1 MATLFLSYKL
11 EDRELARQIQAELE
25 SLDHTIQVDADAV
38 LVGSGWRD
46 SLMRALMESD
56 AVVALITDR
65 SLQSPFVISEIG
77 AARALSQTA
86 KKMAVVPVVVGDM
99 PIPQFI
105 QDLYAIRVREIG
117 PKDLRLLASD
127 IDKAV
132 RAHLTQIEDTGSS
145 VPKLF
150 ISHRHKDEK
159 IVNALVDVLRSAFV
173 VNQVDIRCTS
183 VRPYRLP
190 VGERTADRLKRELRG
205 AQAVIGILTPDTR
218 ESNYVLFELGGAW
231 AQNILTCPML
241 ARGAS
246 IADIPEPIRDITP
259 LSLEDERDC
268 QQFLDDL
275 EDATTLK
282 RQARVA
288 GDVAERIRKLVE
300 EAQRK
305 WGPAEPTSR

>member
-1 MATLFLSYKL
+1 MATLLLSYKL
-11 EDRELARQIQAELE
+11 EDRKLAERLQGELE
-25 SLDHTIQVDADAV
+25 TLGHTIRVDTNAV
-38 LVGSGWRD
+38 LTGSGWRD

-56 AVVALITDR
+56 ALVALITDR

-86 KKMAVVPVVVGDM
+86 KKTALLPVIIGDM

-105 QDLYAIRVREIG
+105 QDLYAIRVREID
-117 PKDLRLLASD
+117 PKDLRLPASD

-132 RAHLTQIEDTGSS
+132 RAHLAQIEDTGSS
-145 VPKLF
+145 VPRLF
-150 ISHRHKDEK
+150 ISHRHKDEE
-159 IVNALVDVLRSAFV
+159 VVSALVDVLRSAFV
-173 VNQVDIRCTS
+173 VNQADIRCTS

-190 VGERTADRLKRELRG
+190 VGERTPDRLKRELKD

-218 ESNYVLFELGGAW
+218 ESSYVLFELGGAW

-246 IADIPEPIRDITP
+246 IADIPDPIRDINP

-282 RQARVA
+282 RQARVG

-300 EAQRK
+300 EARRK
-305 WGPAEPTSR
+305 

>member
-11 EDRELARQIQAELE
+11 EDRELAERLQSELE
-25 SLDHTIQVDADAV
+25 SLGHTIRVDTNAI

-56 AVVALITDR
+56 AVVALITER

-77 AARALSQTA
+77 AARALGQTGR
-86 KKMAVVPVVVGDM
+86 KMALLPVIIGDM

-105 QDLYAIRVREIG
+105 QDLYAIRVRD
-117 PKDLRLLASD
+117 PDLKSLRLPASD

-132 RAHLTQIEDTGSS
+132 RAHLAQIEDTGGG
-145 VPKLF
+145 PKLF
-150 ISHRHKDEK
+150 VSHRHKDEE
-159 IVNALVDVLRSAFV
+159 IVGALVDVLRSAFV
-173 VNQVDIRCTS
+173 VDQADIRCTS
-183 VRPYRLP
+183 VRPHRLP
-190 VGERTADRLKRELRG
+190 VGERTPDRLKRELKG

-218 ESNYVLFELGGAW
+218 ESSYVLFELGGAW

-241 ARGAS
+241 ASGAS
-246 IADIPEPIRDITP
+246 ITDIPDPIRDINP

-282 RQARVA
+282 RQSRVG

-300 EAQRK
+300 AAKR
-305 WGPAEPTSR
+305 R

>member
-1 MATLFLSYKL
+1 LATLFLSYKL
-11 EDRELARQIQAELE
+11 EDRELAERLQSELE
-25 SLDHTIQVDADAV
+25 SLGHTIRVDTNAV

-56 AVVALITDR
+56 AVVALITER

-77 AARALSQTA
+77 AARALGQTG
-86 KKMAVVPVVVGDM
+86 KKMALLPIIFGHM

-105 QDLYAIRVREIG
+105 QDLYAIRVTD
-117 PKDLRLLASD
+117 PDLQALRLPASD

-132 RAHLTQIEDTGSS
+132 RAHLAQIEDSKAGG
-145 VPKLF
+145 PKLF
-150 ISHRHKDEK
+150 ISHRHKDEQ
-159 IVNALVDVLRSAFV
+159 IVSALVDVLRSAFV
-173 VNQVDIRCTS
+173 VDQNDIRCTS

-190 VGERTADRLKRELRG
+190 VGERTPDRLKLELKG

-218 ESNYVLFELGGAW
+218 ESSYVLFELGGAW

-246 IADIPEPIRDITP
+246 IADIPDPIRDINP

-275 EDATTLK
+275 EDATSLN
-282 RQARVA
+282 RQARV
-288 GDVAERIRKLVE
+288 GSDVAERIRKLVE
-300 EAQRK
+300 AAQRK
-305 WGPAEPTSR
+305 